1 MHTTTTEANGME
13 DGNDT
18 ELSAIQAALAA
29 LWPLEEEARARA
41 VAGIAGALGVAGLQG
56 TPRMVGPG
64 NAGSSDG
71 PPELG
76 TPKQFLASKAPRSDV
91 ERIAVLAYYL
101 THARET
107 PHFATRELNELN
119 TEAAG
124 PRFSNASYAASNA
137 TKKNGLLASAPGG
150 TKQITARGE
159 ALVEA
164 LPDRQAVA
172 VALDSMPGRPRR
184 SAGRR
189 RMAPIRRET

>member
-1 MHTTTTEANGME
+1 MENGNE
-13 DGNDT
+13 S
-18 ELSAIQAALAA
+18 ELKAIQTALAA
-29 LWPLEEEARARA
+29 LWPLDDAARAKA
-41 VAGIAGALGVAGLQG
+41 VAGIAGALGVAVMPGTAGRGLRSG
-56 TPRMVGPG
+56 VPD
-64 NAGSSDG
+64 AGLSDG
-71 PPELG
+71 EDLG

-91 ERIAVLAYYL
+91 ERVAVLAYYL

-107 PHFATRELNELN
+107 PHFVTKELNELN

-137 TKKNGLLASAPGG
+137 TKKNGLLAAAPGG

-172 VALDSMPGRPRR
+172 AALDSMPGKPRR
-184 SAGRR
+184 STPRR
-189 RMAPIRRET
+189 RTRMRRET